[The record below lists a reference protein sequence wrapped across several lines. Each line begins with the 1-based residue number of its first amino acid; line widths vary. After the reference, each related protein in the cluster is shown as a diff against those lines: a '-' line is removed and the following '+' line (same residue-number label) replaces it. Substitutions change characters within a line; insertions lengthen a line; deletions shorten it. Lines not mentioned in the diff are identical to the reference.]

1 MKLTDCAD
9 LINIKKDV
17 MKKLLLLA
25 LLMSA
30 SFPLYAAGMGEM
42 ATFGIALGAGLA
54 IGIAALG
61 GGIGQGLAMRGALE
75 GIARNPNATDKI
87 FTPMIIGLA
96 LIESLVIYA
105 LVIVFMLQG
114 KI

>member
-1 MKLTDCAD
+1 
-9 LINIKKDV
+9 
-17 MKKLLLLA
+17 MKKLLLFIG
-25 LLMSA
+25 LMA
-30 SFPLYAAGMGEM
+30 VGAPLYAAEYGEM

-61 GGIGQGLAMRGALE
+61 GCIGQGMAMRGALE

-96 LIESLVIYA
+96 LIESLVIYG
-105 LVIVFMLQG
+105 LVIAFMLQG